1 MNPDDLEGIEQDEE
15 QQRLDDGVPIVDDS
29 SVGDLPQDVEVPEEI
44 GDPSEDGVPII
55 EEDSVGGDL
64 VNSGSATDGGG
75 DLDFAP
81 DTEEGEESG
90 DLDPALGGALI
101 AGAAL
106 MATAAAGEMNQ
117 AAADREAKRKQME
130 EARLARER
138 EREERERERQEKNRQ
153 RLEEGQQKIQERS
166 NRPSFAQELSE
177 TAPPPTRERTFR
189 APPPTGGNEPVS
201 ETAAEGDAVAEVA
214 PTAPAQPKPDRPA
227 RPERPAKA
235 GEDGSTTPKDPVRAE
250 REAERI
256 RQRDEKKAAAEA
268 KKAERAAAIEARA
281 AQRQASIGAVEHVER
296 QSRSSDWDE
305 LREGGVDTAAL
316 MEQRMAGKADRF
328 SALAQRGASE
338 ANAFLSRFNEAKAGR
353 ASMGAAPTPV
363 ASVASAAPG
372 TAANDYLDILQHLEA
387 RATVHSEYGE
397 VRDKF
402 EPRLL
407 AGGEI
412 VSCSLVGLN
421 AGLLNTVHRKLS
433 DIQGFFSRV
442 EWKGV
447 ALEPVLVVS
456 ERGSRREFRIDPYA
470 TDPDTGELKPVTLGR
485 GPENT
490 VQLSTEF
497 VSRNHLKIYNTV
509 KDRGLPPQW
518 EIEDCGST
526 HGTYV
531 NGSQIRN
538 RRGISPIDDIEL
550 GRNYASVEY
559 PSIKLVY
566 RAIPYGRED
575 LSRMIVEVDL
585 VIAVV
590 EADREFD
597 GQVAL
602 LKNLS
607 DAQKLGGLLVMAVS
621 TSGPIDES
629 MEINIDEL
637 RHAARILKGTEQTR
651 YLAAISKDD
660 FQEEVDW
667 LEGVC
672 GFIENFRAQVQGN
685 VHSKQKQ
692 INRQEMVAAILDT
705 GARLESRLARELD
718 DAEINLQRV
727 GDEISSAPRNLGAA
741 ENLRDDTFRTLKQ
754 TLEDDTN
761 FFGDPLRP
769 DSLTYY
775 VEKLVDQCVL
785 SKEGKTSVTLSL
797 LDPISHQPPHRWIIG
812 ELSRNAIYHFDQL
825 TSTLTGPQR
834 DPHGIGGLYQN
845 LRELLGGHDKLRN
858 TDLFVDENY
867 NRVALSELTRQ
878 LHTTLSVDFVQNQ
891 AKTST
896 KIDNIVGYVI
906 TKMRFAVMF
915 YMSMFSIV
923 GVVAGM
929 NRSAVQ
935 KAFSGSMKE
944 SGIWYVLAVAA
955 LITVCV
961 VVTLQYK
968 ANVRESIEEVVDKM
982 KVEMKKHYQAI
993 AKKLVDDAKRVFTIH
1008 LSTQETKIKQEM
1020 STLGSSRVSDS
1031 MMTRNNPLLDQAKK
1045 ERDDLQT
1052 MIYAI
1057 GQERSWA
1064 ESAVKQYTQSPF
1076 VQVQP
1081 VRRTTTTR
1089 TTT

>member
-1 MNPDDLEGIEQDEE
+1 MNPEDLEGIDQAEE
-15 QQRLDDGVPIVDDS
+15 QQGLDEGVPIIEDDS
-29 SVGDLPQDVEVPEEI
+29 VDELPPEDNQPEEI
-44 GDPSEDGVPII
+44 GDSFDEGVPIVGD
-55 EEDSVGGDL
+55 DSVAADIGGTE
-64 VNSGSATDGGG
+64 GP
-75 DLDFAP
+75 LDFAP
-81 DTEEGEESG
+81 DTGAGEDAG
-90 DLDPALGGALI
+90 DLDPALGSALI
-101 AGAAL
+101 AGAA
-106 MATAAAGEMNQ
+106 MMGTAAVAGEMNQ
-117 AAADREAKRKQME
+117 AADREAKRKQME

-138 EREERERERQEKNRQ
+138 EREERERERQEKMRQ
-153 RLEEGQQKIQERS
+153 RLEESQQRAQERA
-166 NRPSFAQELSE
+166 NRPSFAQEMADA
-177 TAPPPTRERTFR
+177 APPASRERTFK
-189 APPPTGGNEPVS
+189 APPPPTGADES
-201 ETAAEGDAVAEVA
+201 AETPDPAPEVAEIA
-214 PTAPAQPKPDRPA
+214 ADNTAKPERPA
-227 RPERPAKA
+227 RPAAKA
-235 GEDGSTTPKDPVRAE
+235 ADDAPKTPKDAERAE
-250 REAERI
+250 REAERT

-268 KKAERAAAIEARA
+268 KKAERQAAIEARA
-281 AQRQASIGAVEHVER
+281 AQRQANIGSVEHVER
-296 QSRSSDWDE
+296 SASRSSDWDE

-316 MEQRMAGKADRF
+316 LEQRMAGKADRF
-328 SALAQRGASE
+328 TALAQRGASE
-338 ANAFLSRFNEAKAGR
+338 ANAFLSKFNEAKAGR
-353 ASMGAAPTPV
+353 AAMAAAPMTPAAVSTPSAGAAT
-363 ASVASAAPG
+363 S
-372 TAANDYLDILQHLEA
+372 DYLDILQHLEA
-387 RATVHSEYGE
+387 RAAVHPEYGE
-397 VRDKF
+397 VRDRF

-421 AGLLNTVHRKLS
+421 AGLLNTVYRKLS

-456 ERGSRREFRIDPYA
+456 EKGTRREFRIDPYA
-470 TDPDTGELKPVTLGR
+470 TDPDTGDLKPVTIGR

-490 VQLSTEF
+490 IQMATEF
-497 VSRNHLKIYNTV
+497 VSRNHIKIHNTV
-509 KDRGLPPQW
+509 KDRSLPPQW

-526 HGTYV
+526 HGTFV

-538 RRGISPIDDIEL
+538 RRSISPIDDIEL

-590 EADREFD
+590 EADREFE

-621 TSGPIDES
+621 TSGPIDET
-629 MEINIDEL
+629 MEVNIDEL

-660 FQEEVDW
+660 FQEEEDW

-705 GARLESRLARELD
+705 GTRLESRLARDLD

-727 GDEISSAPRNLGAA
+727 SDEISSAPRNLGAA

-785 SKEGKTSVTLSL
+785 SKEGKTAVTLSL

-825 TSTLTGPQR
+825 TATLTGPQR

-867 NRVALSELTRQ
+867 NRVALSDLTRQ

-944 SGIWYVLAVAA
+944 SGIWYVLAIAA
-955 LITVCV
+955 LITVGV

-968 ANVRESIEEVVDKM
+968 ANVRESIAEVVDKM

-1057 GQERSWA
+1057 GQERQWA
-1064 ESAVKQYTQSPF
+1064 EYAVKQYTQSPF

-1081 VRRTTTTR
+1081 ARRTTTTR

>member
-1 MNPDDLEGIEQDEE
+1 MNPDDIEGIEQDEE
-15 QQRLDDGVPIVDDS
+15 QAFDEGVPIV
-29 SVGDLPQDVEVPEEI
+29 E
-44 GDPSEDGVPII
+44 DPSVELSQTEEEPIDEFGNPDDDGVPII
-55 EEDSVGGDL
+55 EDESVEDD
-64 VNSGSATDGGG
+64 T
-75 DLDFAP
+75 P
-81 DTEEGEESG
+81 DTFVNEVEATQSYEDPSALEESG
-90 DLDPALGGALI
+90 DLDPATGGALI
-101 AGAAL
+101 AGAA
-106 MATAAAGEMNQ
+106 MMGTAAMAGELNQ
-117 AAADREAKRKQME
+117 AALDREAKRKQME

-138 EREERERERQEKNRQ
+138 EREERERERQERMRQ
-153 RLEEGQQKIQERS
+153 RLEESQQKQDRP
-166 NRPSFAQELSE
+166 NRPSFGQELAESS
-177 TAPPPTRERTFR
+177 PPASRERTFKL
-189 APPPTGGNEPVS
+189 PPPPSGSQSSADHVVAQEPPA
-201 ETAAEGDAVAEVA
+201 ETESVIAAGLG
-214 PTAPAQPKPDRPA
+214 
-227 RPERPAKA
+227 A
-235 GEDGSTTPKDPVRAE
+235 GEPQSGTPSSIGKPKTPKDAERAE
-250 REAERI
+250 REAERA
-256 RQRDEKKAAAEA
+256 RAREEKKAAAEA
-268 KKAERAAAIEARA
+268 KRAEREAAIEARA
-281 AQRQASIGAVEHVER
+281 AQRQSNIGAVEHVDR
-296 QSRSSDWDE
+296 PATRSSDWDE
-305 LREGGVDTAAL
+305 LREDRVNPSQL
-316 MEQRMAGKADRF
+316 LEQRMAGKADRF

-338 ANAFLSRFNEAKAGR
+338 ANAFLSKFNEAKAGR
-353 ASMGAAPTPV
+353 ASMAAAPVPAASVSAPTAGAAT
-363 ASVASAAPG
+363 S
-372 TAANDYLDILQHLEA
+372 DYLDILQHLEA
-387 RATVHSEYGE
+387 RAAVHPEYGE
-397 VRDKF
+397 VKDRF

-421 AGLLNTVHRKLS
+421 AGLLNTVYRKLS
-433 DIQGFFSRV
+433 EIQGFFSRV

-456 ERGSRREFRIDPYA
+456 ERGTRRELRIDPYEI
-470 TDPDTGELKPVTLGR
+470 DRDTGEPKPVTIGR
-485 GPENT
+485 GSENT
-490 VQLSTEF
+490 IQLGTEF
-497 VSRNHLKIYNTV
+497 VSRNHIKIYNTV

-518 EIEDCGST
+518 ELEDCGST
-526 HGTYV
+526 HGTFV
-531 NGSQIRN
+531 NGGQVRN
-538 RRGISPIDDIEL
+538 RRSISPIDDIEL

-566 RAIPYGRED
+566 RAIPYGREE

-590 EADREFD
+590 EADREFE
-597 GQVAL
+597 GQIAL

-629 MEINIDEL
+629 MEVNIDEL

-651 YLAAISKDD
+651 YLAAISKDE
-660 FQEEVDW
+660 FQEEEDW

-705 GARLESRLARELD
+705 GARLESKLARDLD
-718 DAEINLQRV
+718 DAELNLQRV
-727 GDEISSAPRNLGAA
+727 SDEISSAPRNLGAA

-867 NRVALSELTRQ
+867 NRIALSDLTRQ
-878 LHTTLSVDFVQNQ
+878 LHNTLSVDFVQNQ

-944 SGIWYVLAVAA
+944 SGIWYFLAIAA
-955 LITVCV
+955 LLTVCV

-968 ANVRESIEEVVDKM
+968 ANVRESIAEVVDKM

-1064 ESAVKQYTQSPF
+1064 EYAAKQYTQSPF